1 MQTFYFFEFFF
12 FCHLD
17 MMVEKQS
24 FLSYKGFRE
33 RIHLFPTLSCP
44 VCPAWSQERKDT
56 RGALNSE
63 AQVSLHMPW
72 CVSTAEPHLS
82 TIHILKT
89 AKRAE
94 GTKDAR
100 LKSWAINTAR
110 SSPLLCV
117 CAQSLQS
124 CLTLS
129 DSMDCSLPATLS
141 AGFFRK
147 EYWSRLPFSTP
158 RDFPN
163 PEIEPASL
171 YCWVT
176 GEVWFPS
183 YCYCCQVAQS
193 CLTLSDPMD
202 CSLPGSSVHGIFQ
215 ARVLEWG
222 AIAFSGFPS
231 YINLKYVWY
240 YLPLKLKYF
249 ETSRTQKDIRIS

>member
-1 MQTFYFFEFFF
+1 
-12 FCHLD
+12 
-17 MMVEKQS
+17 MVEKQS

-33 RIHLFPTLSCP
+33 RIHLFPTLSRP
-44 VCPAWSQERKDT
+44 VCPARSQERKDT

-63 AQVSLHMPW
+63 AQVSLHMSW

-100 LKSWAINTAR
+100 LKPWAINTAC
-110 SSPLLCV
+110 SSPLLCA
-117 CAQSLQS
+117 CAQS

-129 DSMDCSLPATLS
+129 DSMDCSLPAPLS
-141 AGFFRK
+141 TGFFRK

-163 PEIEPASL
+163 PGIEPASL

-183 YCYCCQVAQS
+183 Y
-193 CLTLSDPMD
+193 
-202 CSLPGSSVHGIFQ
+202 
-215 ARVLEWG
+215 
-222 AIAFSGFPS
+222 
-231 YINLKYVWY
+231 INLKCVWH